1 MPDLVLERRADRVE
15 RHVETLALAREPLF
29 QLAPRL
35 FQDGIGFRMRPAFG
49 RGQQFLI
56 GEPRAAQALGA
67 GYQTQFAQRRGHVA
81 VSDRFEGVGGFV
93 RHDR

>member
-1 MPDLVLERRADRVE
+1 MMRE
-15 RHVETLALAREPLF
+15 RHVEPLALAGEPFF
-29 QLAPRL
+29 QLAPGL
-35 FQDGIGFRMRPAFG
+35 LQDGIGFRMRPAFG

-67 GYQTQFAQRRGHVA
+67 GHQAQLAQRRGHVT
-81 VSDRFEGVGGFV
+81 VSDRFEGIGGLV